1 VRIRKLPRRLR
12 RGWLNRHIFGLEIP
26 MLYIGTLAQITLKIF
41 CVFTQSPNKGK
52 KNTEDNTIKK
62 TNTDVKTNKENKET
76 KKNK

>member
-1 VRIRKLPRRLR
+1 
-12 RGWLNRHIFGLEIP
+12 